1 MAIRSA
7 CSPLPQPRRRPRPR
21 PQCAF
26 AAAGLV
32 VAACGGPLGPFA
44 GGELSG
50 ATAEPPLAWGALP
63 QTVQLEVRP
72 AEPYSVNVWAVG
84 IGRHL
89 YVATGPEGSEWS
101 TLLQRDD
108 RVRARIAGAV
118 YVLRATVVRDADE
131 RARVVAA
138 YLRKYGSADG
148 EAASGFV
155 RRRRQQAMAEALDN
169 VRGTIYRLQ
178 PA

>member
-1 MAIRSA
+1 MAISRV
-7 CSPLPQPRRRPRPR
+7 CGRLPQPRRPVRRAR
-21 PQCAF
+21 CGV

-44 GGELSG
+44 GGELAG
-50 ATAEPPLAWGALP
+50 TAAAPPPAWGALP
-63 QTVQLEVRP
+63 ETVQIEVRP
-72 AEPYSVNVWAVG
+72 TEPYSVNVWAVG
-84 IGRHL
+84 IGTHL

-118 YVLRATVVRDADE
+118 YTLRATVVRDAHE
-131 RARVVAA
+131 RAQVVAA

-148 EAASGFV
+148 EEAAGFV
-155 RRRRQQAMAEALDN
+155 RRRRQQAMEEALDN
-169 VRGTIYRLQ
+169 VQGTIYRLQ
-178 PA
+178 PP